1 MKLPPGPPKRFAHTS
16 YCSGC
21 QGTVHGSCSSPEL
34 AHTPANIQGML
45 NSDPS
50 PAKNSV
56 RVISGKYPQ
65 GLGGGGG
72 EFFQSPFEEW
82 GRQEA
87 ARWSAGLGPPHP
99 PTRPGLSHSE
109 MLPDL
114 TGNRCCRAIKRTW
127 VKEQDVNRNFFS
139 LWP

>member
-45 NSDPS
+45 NSDPI

-65 GLGGGGG
+65 GLGGGG
-72 EFFQSPFEEW
+72 
-82 GRQEA
+82 
-87 ARWSAGLGPPHP
+87 WS
-99 PTRPGLSHSE
+99 
-109 MLPDL
+109 
-114 TGNRCCRAIKRTW
+114 
-127 VKEQDVNRNFFS
+127 FFS
-139 LWP
+139 LHLRNGEDRSRGIRQGVPTQSPTDIRFFLYEVCQTFPVLINHQGFHVSCHRAGIQNSH